1 MFGRPMQLA
10 VLIALGTTLAS
21 YSTAAAPG
29 PKFQEVSTE
38 PATALMAWHRG
49 HRHWRHR
56 RPHRHLRHRRVRY
69 YYGAYPWAWCYRYI
83 GWDRRRHKICSDL
96 PYAWPY

>member
-29 PKFQEVSTE
+29 PKLQEASTE

-49 HRHWRHR
+49 HRHRRHR
-56 RPHRHLRHRRVRY
+56 HRYRHVRRHHGI
-69 YYGAYPWAWCYRYI
+69 YGYGVYPWVWCYRFI
-83 GWDRRRHKICSDL
+83 GWDRHRHKICSDR

>member
-1 MFGRPMQLA
+1 MFGKPMQLA
-10 VLIALGTTLAS
+10 ILFVLGM
-21 YSTAAAPG
+21 AAAPSSSTAEPG
-29 PKFQEVSTE
+29 PKVPEAAVERAPT
-38 PATALMAWHRG
+38 LMAWHRG

-56 RPHRHLRHRRVRY
+56 RPHRHLRYRRVRY

-83 GWDRRRHKICSDL
+83 GWDHRRHKICSDL